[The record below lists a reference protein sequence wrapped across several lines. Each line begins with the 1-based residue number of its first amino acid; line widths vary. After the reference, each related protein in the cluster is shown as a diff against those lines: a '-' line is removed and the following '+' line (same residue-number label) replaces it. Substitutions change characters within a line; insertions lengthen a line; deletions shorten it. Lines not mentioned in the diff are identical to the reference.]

1 MPRGKRATQVR
12 AEERPVKTLEADG
25 TVTPDGRLSVQI
37 PFALS
42 PGKHR
47 VVVVIDE
54 HDIIAPCLTEER
66 FPIIDPGP
74 WPRDL
79 SLGRED
85 LYSDAGG

>member
-1 MPRGKRATQVR
+1 MPRGRRTNSVR
-12 AEERPVKTLEADG
+12 VEERLVKTLEADG

-54 HDIIAPCLTEER
+54 YDLPTACLTEES

-74 WPRDL
+74 WLRDL
-79 SLGRED
+79 PLGRED
-85 LYSDAGG
+85 LYCDAGR